1 MPPLIYVRNI
11 NESEAVKVTHITLTN
26 PLSDQVPIKYVIFGE
41 VNDTPVIFEWQKE
54 PIFETRG
61 GPIKLEFMEINRKKD
76 KLSKNC
82 KGVFP
87 KRGMGET
94 PRL

>member
-1 MPPLIYVRNI
+1 MLPLIYVRNT

-61 GPIKLEFMEINRKKD
+61 GTIKLEI
-76 KLSKNC
+76 
-82 KGVFP
+82 
-87 KRGMGET
+87 
-94 PRL
+94 